1 MRGKKNLFYSLLV
14 IGLVWMFQPEAVL
27 AGGGTI
33 KVDGKTEDF
42 NVSCGEGTAKYDS
55 AAKTLTLEDAVIG
68 PDSGGSPL
76 VNGISIE
83 EEGVT
88 IELLGDNSIDAY
100 IGIWSPNPIR
110 ISGKGAERASLSIRA
125 SKNQDINIV
134 PSCGIRVDEGGLTV
148 QDADLRITLDELGDV
163 NGYAIYICGG
173 DNLISNSNIAIT
185 LPQGSDTEDPK
196 TTGINAAD
204 ALSLTIANGSNVTMN
219 SADAGISVGGK
230 LDISGSGLVIDRA
243 NQYAVICGNMKISE
257 KSDIDVS
264 STKLYSMWSGNG
276 IVISDSVVR
285 AESENHNG
293 ISCAELQV
301 TNASEVIAKG
311 YWPAFFVR
319 EKTAISGSTVYAQ
332 ATADVGIYSPD
343 GDIGITGSKVEA
355 VSDVGWGGILTN
367 KNLTLTDSNVI
378 SKGESGSNAIRAKGD
393 ITIEGGTT
401 EIGSGKIV
409 SGNNITVD
417 GTVTSGGV
425 PSYDNII
432 SNNPDGILTF
442 MEADYSEVDAAIKE
456 TEGLKKEDYL
466 NFEEVEHAVDA
477 VVRGKDI
484 REQDVVDGYAAAI
497 REAVKALKPIPKPV
511 PPTQIQ
517 IVEGADQTVEK
528 DGTSG
533 VTIKT
538 DGDYN
543 EFTGVWV
550 DGQEIGRDQYTA
562 EAGSTVITLKPA
574 YIETLTAGSHV
585 ITIRFVN
592 GEAETGLTVKEKTTE
607 PDTEEPGPTEP
618 DPDEPGTDK
627 PDPDEPGTDK
637 PDPDEPGTDKPD
649 PDEPGT
655 DKPGPEEPDP
665 DKPGPEDPD
674 PDKPDPDEPGTD
686 KPDPDEP
693 GTDKP
698 DPDEPGT
705 DKPDP
710 DEPGPDEPDTEKPGT
725 EKPDPD
731 KPGSTDTEKPDKPE
745 APGEKPGDASN
756 SGQPQKPSD
765 PSNGQVQNNQAR
777 APLTGDHAPVEA
789 WLFLMLASCAGIVA
803 ARRYAVTAQRSL

>member
-1 MRGKKNLFYSLLV
+1 M
-14 IGLVWMFQPEAVL
+14 
-27 AGGGTI
+27 
-33 KVDGKTEDF
+33 
-42 NVSCGEGTAKYDS
+42 
-55 AAKTLTLEDAVIG
+55 
-68 PDSGGSPL
+68 
-76 VNGISIE
+76 
-83 EEGVT
+83 
-88 IELLGDNSIDAY
+88 
-100 IGIWSPNPIR
+100 
-110 ISGKGAERASLSIRA
+110 
-125 SKNQDINIV
+125 
-134 PSCGIRVDEGGLTV
+134 
-148 QDADLRITLDELGDV
+148 
-163 NGYAIYICGG
+163 
-173 DNLISNSNIAIT
+173 
-185 LPQGSDTEDPK
+185 
-196 TTGINAAD
+196 
-204 ALSLTIANGSNVTMN
+204 
-219 SADAGISVGGK
+219 
-230 LDISGSGLVIDRA
+230 
-243 NQYAVICGNMKISE
+243 
-257 KSDIDVS
+257 
-264 STKLYSMWSGNG
+264 
-276 IVISDSVVR
+276 
-285 AESENHNG
+285 
-293 ISCAELQV
+293 
-301 TNASEVIAKG
+301 
-311 YWPAFFVR
+311 
-319 EKTAISGSTVYAQ
+319 
-332 ATADVGIYSPD
+332 YSPD

-393 ITIEGGTT
+393 ITIKGGTT

-409 SGNNITVD
+409 SGNNITVN

-627 PDPDEPGTDK
+627 PDPDEPGT
-637 PDPDEPGTDKPD
+637 E
-649 PDEPGT
+649 E
-655 DKPGPEEPDP
+655 PGPEE
-665 DKPGPEDPD
+665 PD